1 MKAKVY
7 DMKVLT
13 DNDCEFETS
22 NFTTTINKIVEIVDN
37 MKEDK
42 LVYINVQNNMEVYG
56 NEDVHSWVLIHTDGL
71 HEEVLSLCYI
81 DEETPTTMGDKL
93 HMCHM
98 LFTLLSSG
106 NYGLDNSYFEKEE

>member
-22 NFTTTINKIVEIVDN
+22 DFTTTINKIVEIVDN

-42 LVYINVQNNMEVYG
+42 LVYINRIDE
-56 NEDVHSWVLIHTDGL
+56 EETTTWSLIHTDGL
-71 HEEVLSLCYI
+71 HEEVLSLCHI
-81 DEETPTTMGDKL
+81 DEDFPLSGDKL
-93 HMCHM
+93 HMCHL

-106 NYGLDNSYFEKEE
+106 NYGLDDSYFEKE

>member
-22 NFTTTINKIVEIVDN
+22 DFTTTINKIVEIVDN

-42 LVYINVQNNMEVYG
+42 LVYINRIDE
-56 NEDVHSWVLIHTDGL
+56 EETTTWVLIHTDGL
-71 HEEVLSLCYI
+71 HEEVLSLCHI
-81 DEETPTTMGDKL
+81 DEDFPLSGDKL
-93 HMCHM
+93 YMCHT

-106 NYGLDNSYFEKEE
+106 NYGLDNSYFKKEE

>member
-22 NFTTTINKIVEIVDN
+22 DFTTTINKIVEIVNN

-42 LVYINVQNNMEVYG
+42 LVYINRIDE
-56 NEDVHSWVLIHTDGL
+56 EETTTWVLIHTDGL
-71 HEEVLSLCYI
+71 HEEVLSLCHV
-81 DEETPTTMGDKL
+81 DEEEETTMGDKL